1 MMTKPLRQYLKA
13 ASEFLAIAAPII
25 CLFDCVV
32 LPILAA
38 FLPFIGMHNILHG
51 VSDQF
56 ITALVLAICMPVLV
70 PGILKHK
77 NKSVA
82 LMFASACCLMLFTN
96 IVSENMDIVLHTILT
111 TATSVLLI
119 RANWLNK
126 RLLATVPASTN
137 CSCKHHH

>member
-1 MMTKPLRQYLKA
+1 MNKPLRQHIKA

-38 FLPFIGMHNILHG
+38 FLPFIGMHNIMHG

-56 ITALVLAICMPVLV
+56 ITALVLAICLPVLV
-70 PGILKHK
+70 PGIIKHRSK
-77 NKSVA
+77 NVA
-82 LMFASACCLMLFTN
+82 LTFAGAACLMLFTN
-96 IVSENMDIVLHTILT
+96 ILSESIDVVFHTILT

-126 RLLATVPASTN
+126 RLLATVPASTG